1 MSNVV
6 SIRMQGKA
14 ARWHVV
20 LQYRSTKAG
29 IVDVHHD
36 VEELEELA
44 SLVERGPDW
53 NSLIDCVVTLNR
65 AIHPDLTVE
74 QAARL

>member
-1 MSNVV
+1 MSNIV

-20 LQYRSTKAG
+20 LQYRTDAG
-29 IVDVHHD
+29 IVDAHHD
-36 VEELEELA
+36 IEELDQLA
-44 SLVERGPDW
+44 GLVERGPDW
-53 NSLIDCVVTLNR
+53 NCLVDCVVTLNR